1 MPRTTIQDFL
11 DQPAAVAQVLDHA
24 FGAGRPALD
33 AARQAIAEPREILV
47 TGMGASYFAALVFAD
62 AMARAG
68 RPVLAVE
75 AGELL
80 HGPVGLCNGRTVI
93 LISRSGESVEIVR
106 LLDRIS
112 GFDGATIGL
121 FNDRAS
127 TLARRAQ
134 VPLWLNCPPD
144 KIVAQQSYL
153 ATVAV
158 LLALAGAL
166 VPAYRGPAD
175 FAPVLT
181 ALRETAAVLPGATQ
195 GIGPL
200 LAAHRPLYIFG
211 RQSGHATALEAQL
224 LIHEVG
230 QFPAVA
236 MTGHGFR
243 HGPFEVVDSGFTAIL
258 ITCDGPLRALDEAL
272 ARDIRAKGGRA
283 FCSGPGADLPHAPVP
298 EPLAPLVAILPLQMA
313 AIRLAEAR
321 GLVPGTFRWS
331 GLVTTSEDALP
342 H

>member
-1 MPRTTIQDFL
+1 MPRTTMQDFL
-11 DQPAAVAQVLDHA
+11 DQPAALAQVLGRA
-24 FGAGRPALD
+24 FGPGRPALD
-33 AARQAIAEPREILV
+33 AARHAIAAPREILV

-62 AMARAG
+62 AMAKAS

-75 AGELL
+75 TGELL
-80 HGPVGLCNGRTVI
+80 HGPVGLCEGRTVI
-93 LISRSGESVEIVR
+93 LVSRSGESIEIVR
-106 LLDRIS
+106 LLDRLAGS
-112 GFDGATIGL
+112 EAVTIGL
-121 FNDRAS
+121 FNDPAS

-134 VPLWLNCPPD
+134 LPLWLNCPPD

-158 LLALAGAL
+158 LLALAGAH
-166 VPAYRGPAD
+166 VPAFRRAAD
-175 FAPVLT
+175 FAPVLP
-181 ALRETAAVLPGATQ
+181 ALRETVAMLPDATAS
-195 GIGPL
+195 IGPV
-200 LAAHRPLYIFG
+200 LAAHRPLYLFG
-211 RQSGHATALEAQL
+211 RQSGYATALEAQL

-243 HGPFEVVDSGFTAIL
+243 HGPFEVVDAGFTAIL
-258 ITCDGPLRALDEAL
+258 ITRDGPLRALDEAL

-283 FCSGPGADLPHAPVP
+283 ICAGPGADLPHAPVP
-298 EPLAPLVAILPLQMA
+298 EPLAPLIAILPLQMA

-331 GLVTTSEDALP
+331 RLVTTSEDALP
-342 H
+342 Q